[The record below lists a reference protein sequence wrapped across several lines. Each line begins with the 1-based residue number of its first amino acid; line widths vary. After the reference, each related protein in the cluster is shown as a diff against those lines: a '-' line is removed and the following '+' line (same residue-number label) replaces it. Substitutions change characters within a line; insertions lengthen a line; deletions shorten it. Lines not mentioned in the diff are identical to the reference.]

1 MKCECIHIYI
11 QLFLYLKDGTISVW
25 TPNGDFKIAKSVA
38 VSQLNYISNKKKQKK
53 VQINI
58 LFLGNCRN

>member
-53 VQINI
+53 STN
-58 LFLGNCRN
+58 